1 MDKGDELLLLLF
13 LILGIAVDFGDSG
26 ECNSY
31 EIEKLN
37 EGYYKCVYKNSAGI
51 PTIGVGFNLN
61 KSSAREEIESV
72 GADYDKVLSG
82 AECLTDS
89 QIEQLFN
96 KDMNSVISFAK
107 SWISNWSSIGSGPQ
121 SAIADMGFDLGCD
134 ILQDFVLLKSYIEE
148 NDFNGAAQY
157 VQQTLWCENVGR
169 ARCDRDVSC
178 FKEGSNMKHMEGKRI
193 L

>member
-1 MDKGDELLLLLF
+1 MDKLLLLLV
-13 LILGIAVDFGDSG
+13 LILGIAVDFGNSG

-31 EIEKLN
+31 EREKLN

-96 KDMNSVISFAK
+96 KDMDTAVSCAEN
-107 SWISNWSSIGSGPQ
+107 WISNWSSIGSGPQ

-134 ILQDFVLLKSYIEE
+134 ILQHFTTLQSFIEN
-148 NDFNGAAQY
+148 NDFNGAAQDL
-157 VQQTLWCENVGR
+157 QKTLWCEQVG
-169 ARCDRDVSC
+169 ARCSRDC
-178 FKEGSNMKHMEGKRI
+178 ACIEEGIIMKEKGI